1 MHHNYHTYLDAANVS
16 TTSLKDVMSLGP
28 ELREWI
34 QAPGIA
40 LPDQPKN
47 RREIVG
53 EDDETEPAA
62 VDRPGCLEDLFFLL
76 KDNLG
81 PLWRAMWNGVRVLP
95 GSTLIDLQKFLG
107 DVLITKGNK

>member
-1 MHHNYHTYLDAANVS
+1 MYHNHDTYLDAANVS
-16 TTSLKDVMSLGP
+16 TTSLKDAMSLGP
-28 ELREWI
+28 ELREYI

-62 VDRPGCLEDLFFLL
+62 VDRPGCLEDFFFLL
-76 KDNLG
+76 KDNLS
-81 PLWRAMWNGVRVLP
+81 PLWRTVWNGVRVLP
-95 GSTLIDLQKFLG
+95 GSTLIDLQKLLG
-107 DVLITKGNK
+107 DVLDTNDSK